1 MLGNCTGCQK
11 KPTEQCEGQNLH
23 QFTFQVSPSPAPW
36 APSQHLADKGRMLRE
51 VQWFQLSQR
60 THLSLLPALLTC
72 SPIARSTDAAHRAQV
87 LLLSQCTL
95 RCSHGEGEMSE
106 GRGRRDITAVVHRPA
121 HLPAAVSAGALQGTP
136 ELTQR

>member
-1 MLGNCTGCQK
+1 MPEETHRAVRGS
-11 KPTEQCEGQNLH
+11 NLH

-72 SPIARSTDAAHRAQV
+72 SPIARSTDAAHRAEV
-87 LLLSQCTL
+87 LLLSCGAAM
-95 RCSHGEGEMSE
+95 GEGRCLKDVGEETSLLWSIDLHIFLLQCQPVPCK
-106 GRGRRDITAVVHRPA
+106 GHQSSPRGKGLMWA
-121 HLPAAVSAGALQGTP
+121 
-136 ELTQR
+136 